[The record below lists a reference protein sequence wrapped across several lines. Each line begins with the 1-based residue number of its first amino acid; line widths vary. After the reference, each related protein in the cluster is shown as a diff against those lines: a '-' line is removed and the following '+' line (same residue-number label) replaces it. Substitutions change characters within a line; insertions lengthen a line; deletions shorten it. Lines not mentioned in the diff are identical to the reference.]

1 MDQEP
6 SPATQAPLDEMCC
19 PTCGARQAVAEICR
33 RCKCDLSLVVA
44 VQRRRQT
51 LRRQCLRWLARQQ
64 GQAAIQ
70 AAEELH
76 ALAPDADST
85 RLLAVAHL
93 ASGDYAHA
101 LGMLMTACGASVAAA
116 RG

>member
-1 MDQEP
+1 
-6 SPATQAPLDEMCC
+6 
-19 PTCGARQAVAEICR
+19 
-33 RCKCDLSLVVA
+33 LSLVVA

-51 LRRQCLRWLARQQ
+51 LRRQCLWWLARQQ
-64 GQAAIQ
+64 GQAAVQ

-76 ALAPDADST
+76 ALAPDTDST

-93 ASGDYAHA
+93 ACGDYAHA
-101 LGMLMTACGASVAAA
+101 LGTLVTACGGNAAVA